1 MFYHILLKVL
11 QRIKNYVKINIL
23 IYSIIF
29 NSLFFSKNIKKIN
42 IKNNMEGEIA
52 CMNLNNLDIRAF
64 GKELFQNEK
73 LANFANEFIK
83 ELGNY
88 LENKIEKEERN
99 MKMENKYSNYWKY
112 QNFMEDNVSARNRTF
127 KIWK

>member
-1 MFYHILLKVL
+1 
-11 QRIKNYVKINIL
+11 
-23 IYSIIF
+23 
-29 NSLFFSKNIKKIN
+29 
-42 IKNNMEGEIA
+42 
-52 CMNLNNLDIRAF
+52 MNLNNLDIRAF

>member
-1 MFYHILLKVL
+1 
-11 QRIKNYVKINIL
+11 
-23 IYSIIF
+23 
-29 NSLFFSKNIKKIN
+29 
-42 IKNNMEGEIA
+42 
-52 CMNLNNLDIRAF
+52 MNLNNLDIRAF

-73 LANFANEFIK
+73 LTNFANEFIK